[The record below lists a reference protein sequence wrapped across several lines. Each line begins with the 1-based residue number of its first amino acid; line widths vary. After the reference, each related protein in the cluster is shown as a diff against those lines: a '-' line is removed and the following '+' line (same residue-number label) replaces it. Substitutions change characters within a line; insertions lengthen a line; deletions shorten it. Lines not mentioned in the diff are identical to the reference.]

1 MNKIYTI
8 IKTMIKLP
16 NNSVNMI
23 VYYNKQYKQNK
34 MKIEVKAQQ
43 KILI

>member
-8 IKTMIKLP
+8 IKTMLKLQ
-16 NNSVNMI
+16 NNTVNMI
-23 VYYNKQYKQNK
+23 VYYNKQYKLNK
-34 MKIEVKAQQ
+34 MKIEVKVQP